1 MYQIDRKTN
10 RIKQLNI
17 KRFAELGFYER
28 DHLQEWIANE
38 PESLGE
44 ELLIIQKE
52 FDGFDETK
60 ERLDLLALD
69 KEGNL
74 VIIENKLDDSG
85 RDVVWQALKYAS
97 YCSNL
102 NKSQIVDIYQAYL
115 DRYCGGGDAK
125 TKIGEFLEVPD
136 LGEVVLNSGNQQ
148 RIMLVSAKF
157 RKEVT
162 STVMWLLTHGITLQC
177 FKVTPYAL
185 EEQLFLNIEQIIPT
199 REAEEFMIGMSAKEV
214 DQKNTETELKNRHKL
229 RLEFWEQA
237 LEALKTSN
245 TGLFNNI
252 SPTRDHWLNAGS
264 GLGGVPFTLIFGNK
278 EARVELNIMRSE
290 KSENKFI
297 FDQLYKNKE
306 DIEKQFGDQLHWE
319 RLEDKK
325 ASRVKYSQA
334 FDGYNRENWPEMIEW
349 LAKNIA
355 KLERVFKKPL
365 AEANKELRQAALNTP
380 KTEDQQDVIDQFE
393 VADKIAVMN

>member
-1 MYQIDRKTN
+1 MYRIDRINN
-10 RIKQLNI
+10 RIKQLSV

-28 DHLQEWIANE
+28 EHLQEWIANE

-74 VIIENKLDDSG
+74 IIIENKLDDSG

-115 DRYCGGGDAK
+115 NRYCGGGDAK
-125 TKIGEFLEVPD
+125 TLICEFLEVTD
-136 LGEVVLNSGNQQ
+136 LGEVLLNSGNQQ

-162 STVMWLLTHGITLQC
+162 STVMWLLTHGINLQC
-177 FKVTPYAL
+177 FKVTPYEL
-185 EEQLFLNIEQIIPT
+185 DEQLFLNIEQIIPT
-199 REAEEFMIGMSAKEV
+199 REAEEFMIGMSAKEA

-229 RLEFWEQA
+229 RLAFWEQTI
-237 LEALKTSN
+237 EALKTSN
-245 TGLFNNI
+245 TDLFNNI
-252 SPTRDHWLNAGS
+252 SPTKDHWLSAGS
-264 GLGGVPFTLIFGNK
+264 GVRSVPFTLIFGNK

-290 KSENKFI
+290 TSENKFI

-306 DIEKQFGDQLHWE
+306 TIEKQFGGQLHWE

-334 FDGYNRENWPEMIEW
+334 FDGYNRENWPEMISW
-349 LAKNIA
+349 LVEHIA
-355 KLERVFKKPL
+355 KLERAFKKPL
-365 AEANKELRQAALNTP
+365 AEVNKELKQANLESP
-380 KTEDQQDVIDQFE
+380 KTEDQLDPIGQFE
-393 VADKIAVMN
+393 VLDKIAVTN